1 MRVPR
6 SLAGPLALAV
16 VALAAWPGAT
26 RQRVGPALDAAADRW
41 AAETLKALTVD
52 EKVGQLIV
60 ASFESRFLSTDSDGF
75 DELLRLVRDYHIGGL
90 HVFGA
95 SEPVPPVLLNPTYGT
110 VTLGEPFAVASALNR
125 LQAAASVPLLN
136 SADFEAGAGFRIL
149 GATTFPRQMALGAAG
164 DERLVREA
172 ARITG
177 LEARAMGV
185 HVNFSPIADVNN
197 NARNPVINTRSY
209 GEDPSRVGA
218 LVSASVEGAR
228 QGGVIAAL
236 KHFPG
241 HGDTDIDSHLGLPIV
256 AHSRERLDS
265 LELVPFRAG
274 IAHGA
279 GAVMAAHIQLPALDP
294 TPATPAT
301 FSRAIIDRLLRRDL
315 AFRGLVYTDS
325 MSMDAVVKLLPPGE
339 AAVRAILAGA
349 DQVLHS
355 PDPIAAFSGLKDAV
369 ASGRISGA
377 RLNESVER
385 ILRAKAAVGLDKRRA
400 VDLDALP
407 ARVGGRAHEAVAA
420 EAATR
425 SMTLIKDDRL
435 EVPLAIPQDAPVL
448 YLSILDDPSGWRI
461 AAPSRTFIPELKKRW
476 PTVTSIELSDR
487 TPLAELDLVRA
498 VALRYAAIVASVFVR
513 TASGSGRMDLAP
525 QLARLLNDLERTT
538 DRSETRF
545 VTCLFGNPYV
555 ATVVPDVPA
564 ILLTYDLYDL
574 PEAAAVRALAG
585 EAPIGGKLPI
595 SLPGMFPIG
604 HGLERP
610 AQATASGKP

>member
-6 SLAGPLALAV
+6 SLAGPLALAIIA
-16 VALAAWPGAT
+16 VAVWPGAT
-26 RQRVGPALDAAADRW
+26 AEPVRPVLDAAADRW
-41 AAETLKALTVD
+41 VAETLKALTVD

-75 DELLRLVRDYHIGGL
+75 DDLLRLVRDYHIGGL

-136 SADFEAGAGFRIL
+136 SADFEAGAGFRIS

-164 DERLVREA
+164 DEQLVREA

-185 HVNFSPIADVNN
+185 QVNFAPIADVNN

-209 GEDPSRVGA
+209 GEDPARVGA
-218 LVSASVEGAR
+218 LVSAYVEGAR
-228 QGGVIAAL
+228 QGGVIATL

-274 IAHGA
+274 LAHGA
-279 GAVMAAHIQLPALDP
+279 GAVMVAHIQLPALDP

-301 FSRAIIDRLLRRDL
+301 FSAPIIDGLLRRDL
-315 AFRGLVYTDS
+315 AFGGLVYTDS

-369 ASGRISGA
+369 SAGRISQV
-377 RLNESVER
+377 RLDESVER
-385 ILRAKAAVGLDKRRA
+385 ILRAKAAVGLDKSRS
-400 VDLDALP
+400 VDLDSLP
-407 ARVGGRAHEAVAA
+407 ARVGGRAHEAIAA
-420 EAATR
+420 LAATR
-425 SMTLIKDDRL
+425 SITLIKDDRH
-435 EVPLAIPQDAPVL
+435 EVPLGIPGRTGAV
-448 YLSILDDPSGWRI
+448 SLDPRRSLGM
-461 AAPSRTFIPELKKRW
+461 A
-476 PTVTSIELSDR
+476 DR
-487 TPLAELDLVRA
+487 RAEPHVHPGVEETLADGHLDRA
-498 VALRYAAIVASVFVR
+498 VRSHAGARARPRPRHRSTLRRHHRVGVREDGVGQRTHGPGAAAG
-513 TASGSGRMDLAP
+513 AA
-525 QLARLLNDLERTT
+525 AERSRAN
-538 DRSETRF
+538 DRSQRDD
-545 VTCLFGNPYV
+545 VR
-555 ATVVPDVPA
+555 DVP
-564 ILLTYDLYDL
+564 
-574 PEAAAVRALAG
+574 VRQ
-585 EAPIGGKLPI
+585 PIRRDRRARACRRF
-595 SLPGMFPIG
+595 S
-604 HGLERP
+604 
-610 AQATASGKP
+610 